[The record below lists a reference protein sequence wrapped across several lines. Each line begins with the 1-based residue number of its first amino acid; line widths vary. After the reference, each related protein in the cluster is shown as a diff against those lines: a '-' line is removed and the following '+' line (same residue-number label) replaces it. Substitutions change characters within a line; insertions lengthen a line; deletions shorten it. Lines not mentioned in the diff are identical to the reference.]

1 MLYHKL
7 QNCSPSVFN
16 IYCSSQIYKSTRC
29 KDMQQ
34 YLFCPRGPFCAF
46 AHDDDEAQVVY
57 DISDTQY
64 PDTTSPPTSVSV
76 SLNILLVL

>member
-1 MLYHKL
+1 
-7 QNCSPSVFN
+7 
-16 IYCSSQIYKSTRC
+16 
-29 KDMQQ
+29 MQQ

-46 AHDDDEAQVVY
+46 AHDDDEAQIVY

-76 SLNILLVL
+76 STILSSNI